1 MTIFDYNRPR
11 NGLFSSFLKIDKRL
25 RNSSLIVIMI
35 GVFLLPKTAYLST
48 ITPEKIIE
56 ATNKERNKASLSALI
71 SNPLLEK
78 AALAKAEAILDS
90 QNFDH
95 EIGGRRFS
103 AWVKDSGYQYSIV
116 GENLAI
122 DFVTSEGVLK
132 AWLNSPDHKK
142 NIYNEEYQ
150 EIGVA
155 VIEGNFQGQ
164 GTIVVAQI
172 FGTPLKNT
180 ETSLTPIFN
189 NQEPDIFQSGFIP
202 WLAKQLIPS
211 RLSLPLLTL
220 NQNKESVKIL
230 SFASIQ
236 NLKIF
241 F

>member
-25 RNSSLIVIMI
+25 RTSSLIVVMI

-56 ATNKERNKASLSALI
+56 MTNKERNKANLSTLTN
-71 SNPLLEK
+71 NPLLEK
-78 AALAKAEAILDS
+78 AAQAKAQAILDS
-90 QNFDH
+90 QTFNH

-103 AWVKDSGYQYSIV
+103 AWVKESNYQYSIV

-132 AWLNSPDHKK
+132 AWLSSPDHKK
-142 NIYNEEYQ
+142 NIYNQEYQ
-150 EIGVA
+150 DIGVA
-155 VIEGNFQGQ
+155 VVEGNFEGQ
-164 GTIVVAQI
+164 STIVVAQI
-172 FGTPLKNT
+172 FGTPPVK
-180 ETSLTPIFN
+180 EVAISTS
-189 NQEPDIFQSGFIP
+189 QEPDIFQSGFIS
-202 WLAKQLIPS
+202 WLAKELIPS
-211 RLSLPLLTL
+211 QLSLRLFAL
-220 NQNKESVKIL
+220 NQNKNSNNL
-230 SFASIQ
+230 FALNSIQ